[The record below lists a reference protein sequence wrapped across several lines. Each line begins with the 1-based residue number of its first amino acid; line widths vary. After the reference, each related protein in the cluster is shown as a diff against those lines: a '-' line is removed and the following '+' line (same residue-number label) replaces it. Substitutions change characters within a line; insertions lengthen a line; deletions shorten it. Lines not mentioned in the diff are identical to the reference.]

1 MELPKIKVADFEG
14 PFDLLLHL
22 IKKNKMDIYNVEI
35 YKVTNQYLE
44 YLNTRK
50 VMDLEITSEFI
61 VVAATLIEIKSKNL
75 LPKVKVEEEENEED
89 IEIKLMERLIEYK
102 RFKAVSEFFN
112 DKYVSSGEVFS
123 KKPEVIEEIKPEK
136 VDNDDIFK
144 NITLLDLYNIYNKI
158 LENYREKQNKVNVVQ
173 KKIYVDKYKV
183 EDKMEELLKKI
194 NSVEVIERIMQS
206 ANDLAGERF
215 SPDTPVTGLSGGQ
228 SRALMIADTAILSA
242 SPIVLIDEI
251 ENAGI
256 DREKALRLLVSEDKI
271 VLMATHDPLLA
282 LMADHRIVIKNGGI
296 HEVLETTEEE
306 KELLK
311 RLTKMDAAIQ
321 EIRQSLRRGNI
332 LTSAQLL

>member
-194 NSVEVIERIMQS
+194 NSVEVIEF
-206 ANDLAGERF
+206 NN
-215 SPDTPVTGLSGGQ
+215 
-228 SRALMIADTAILSA
+228 LMKESSCKLETVVIF
-242 SPIVLIDEI
+242 
-251 ENAGI
+251 
-256 DREKALRLLVSEDKI
+256 
-271 VLMATHDPLLA
+271 LA
-282 LMADHRIVIKNGGI
+282 LLELIKI
-296 HEVLETTEEE
+296 RT
-306 KELLK
+306 
-311 RLTKMDAAIQ
+311 IQ
-321 EIRQSLRRGNI
+321 VFQDENFSNI
-332 LTSAQLL
+332 LIKRRIDIE

>member
-158 LENYREKQNKVNVVQ
+158 LENYREKQNKFNVVQ

-183 EDKMEELLKKI
+183 EDKMNELLERV
-194 NSVEVIERIMQS
+194 NSNNVIEFDSLIKES
-206 ANDLAGERF
+206 SCKLE
-215 SPDTPVTGLSGGQ
+215 TVVTF
-228 SRALMIADTAILSA
+228 
-242 SPIVLIDEI
+242 
-251 ENAGI
+251 
-256 DREKALRLLVSEDKI
+256 
-271 VLMATHDPLLA
+271 LA
-282 LMADHRIVIKNGGI
+282 LLELIK
-296 HEVLETTEEE
+296 
-306 KELLK
+306 
-311 RLTKMDAAIQ
+311 
-321 EIRQSLRRGNI
+321 IRTINVYQDESFGNI
-332 LTSAQLL
+332 LIKRRRDSE

>member
-89 IEIKLMERLIEYK
+89 IEIKLIERLIEYK

-136 VDNDDIFK
+136 VYNDDIFK

-194 NSVEVIERIMQS
+194 NSVEVIEF
-206 ANDLAGERF
+206 NN
-215 SPDTPVTGLSGGQ
+215 
-228 SRALMIADTAILSA
+228 LMKESSCKLETVVIF
-242 SPIVLIDEI
+242 
-251 ENAGI
+251 
-256 DREKALRLLVSEDKI
+256 
-271 VLMATHDPLLA
+271 LA
-282 LMADHRIVIKNGGI
+282 LLELIKI
-296 HEVLETTEEE
+296 RT
-306 KELLK
+306 
-311 RLTKMDAAIQ
+311 IQ
-321 EIRQSLRRGNI
+321 VFQDENFSNI
-332 LTSAQLL
+332 LIKRRRDIE